1 MKQWD
6 LGTLYGGLLNDLCS
20 LSPSSYDFGYLVKL
34 LTSQKLPDEEGD
46 FFELMS
52 IHFPRVYD
60 VKYLMKSCK
69 NLKGGLQEVAESLQV
84 SWVAPYPPPT
94 HTHTHTHTI

>member
-1 MKQWD
+1 M
-6 LGTLYGGLLNDLCS
+6 LCVKRDSKPTIS
-20 LSPSSYDFGYLVKL
+20 LDAFVFLPPPQHCSSYDFGYLVRL

-84 SWVAPYPPPT
+84 SGLGT
-94 HTHTHTHTI
+94 